1 MIAVFLAAILQ
12 AGMPMHSIDKGLASN
27 VDAARQ
33 VAVRSA
39 DEWST
44 LWTQHGGDRAK
55 PSVDFSKDIVLAV
68 FMGSRSS
75 GGFTTEITGVRQDG
89 ATLVVSYKETRPAP
103 DSVAAQILTSPYHIV
118 AVPKGAVTSATTVK
132 FELVK

>member
-1 MIAVFLAAILQ
+1 MIAVLLAAILQ
-12 AGMPMHSIDKGLASN
+12 AGIPMHSIDKGLTSN

-39 DEWST
+39 GEWST

-55 PSVDFSKDIVLAV
+55 PSVDFSKDVVLAV

-89 ATLVVSYKETRPAP
+89 ATLVVSYRETRPRYLAL
-103 DSVAAQILTSPYHIV
+103 AAFLC
-118 AVPKGAVTSATTVK
+118 TTPPASHRPAGRP
-132 FELVK
+132 